1 MALAPVVL
9 DDLDWKAMVEAIRRR
24 IPAASDGAWTLHA
37 PVDPGITLLE
47 LFAWQLEQRLY
58 RMDQAPEALTRGLLA
73 LAGTRTRRTRCAH
86 TVLQVVA
93 GQATL
98 VPRRTEFMLVGAEP
112 PMVYSTRTPL
122 AMLKPLP
129 DGLRLWVGERER
141 SNELRQGRVI
151 RLLPR
156 EGEGE
161 ETRIEL
167 LLAQPPAAGDGQAWF
182 GLSLQLR
189 TATGIAPQWSPDA
202 VAGVPPPTAVEW
214 SYPAG
219 GGRLKPFAV
228 DDGTGG
234 LRRSGVVRLRIPPDW
249 QAEPGGAYAIH
260 LRATAADFSA
270 PPRLVALEPNAVIA
284 RHARATPLREE
295 RAEWLPLA
303 GNVIR
308 LDAHAADEA
317 DRGVPPLESACVL
330 ALRERDGQW
339 HAWRAALSL
348 HASGPTQ
355 RVFVVDR
362 ERAQLR
368 FGDGLRGRLPVLS
381 SEPGPNIRYRYVVGG
396 GSAGTVGPSVRGA
409 AAEPDWEAPGGIM
422 ARSLTA
428 SLGGGEAETLQQAR
442 DRTTAALRAPARAVT
457 ADDFVDL
464 ARSTPGV
471 AVRRAHA
478 AIGRHPGQ
486 PCLAVPGAVTV
497 YVLPDAPR
505 EDVDPELVEDAFV
518 PAPQPD
524 AGLLA
529 AVRARLDAARLLTTE
544 LFVSAPTYR
553 AIGLRAV
560 LQGDVHDPAQ
570 LREVVRE
577 RLQRFLDPLVGGD
590 DADGWPFG
598 EPVRASVM
606 LREVQAAAGRQARVL
621 EVAIGIDGG
630 EPAERCRAIEIGPH
644 ELVWLQGLDLRF
656 QRGATAVEGLR

>member
-1 MALAPVVL
+1 MGLAPVVL
-9 DDLDWKAMVEAIRRR
+9 DDLEWKAMVEAIRRR

-58 RMDQAPEALTRGLLA
+58 RMDQVPEALTRGLLA
-73 LAGTRTRRTRCAH
+73 LAGTRTRRTRCAQ
-86 TVLQVVA
+86 TVLQVVPD
-93 GQATL
+93 QAML
-98 VPRRTEFMLVGAEP
+98 VPRRTDFTLVGAEP
-112 PMVYSTRTPL
+112 PVVYSTRTPL
-122 AMLKPLP
+122 AVLKLRT
-129 DGLRLWVGERER
+129 DGLRLWVGARER
-141 SNELRQGRVI
+141 SAELRQGRVI

-156 EGEGE
+156 EGEGDA
-161 ETRIEL
+161 TRLEL
-167 LLAQPPAAGDGQAWF
+167 ALAQPPDAGDGKAWF
-182 GLSLQLR
+182 GLYLQLR
-189 TATGIAPQWSPDA
+189 TPAGIAPQWSPDA
-202 VAGVPPPTAVEW
+202 VPGVPPPARVEW
-214 SYPAG
+214 TYRAG
-219 GGRLKPFAV
+219 AGVRKSFDV

-234 LRRSGVVRLRIPPDW
+234 LRRSGIVRLRIPPDW
-249 QAEPGGAYAIH
+249 QPEAGDTYAIH
-260 LRATAADFSA
+260 LRAPAGGFTA
-270 PPRLVALEPNAVIA
+270 PPRLAALAPNAVIA
-284 RHARATPLREE
+284 RHARATALQEE

-303 GNVIR
+303 GNVVR
-308 LDAHAADEA
+308 LDASAADEP

-339 HAWRAALSL
+339 HAWRPALSL
-348 HASGPTQ
+348 HASSPTQ

-381 SEPGPNIRYRYVVGG
+381 TQPGPNIRFRYVVGG

-409 AAEPDWEAPGGIM
+409 SAEPDWESRAGIA

-428 SLGGGEAETLQQAR
+428 SLGGSAAETLQQAR
-442 DRTTAALRAPARAVT
+442 DRTAAMLRRPARAVT
-457 ADDFVDL
+457 EKDFVDL
-464 ARSTPGV
+464 ARGTPGV

-486 PCLAVPGAVTV
+486 PCLPVPGSVTV

-529 AVRARLDAARLLTTE
+529 AVRARLDAARLVTTE
-544 LFVSAPTYR
+544 LFVSAPSYR

-560 LQGDVHDPAQ
+560 LQGDVHDPAH
-570 LREVVRE
+570 LRHSIHE
-577 RLQRFLDPLVGGD
+577 RLQRFLDPLVGGGEG
-590 DADGWPFG
+590 DGWPFG

-606 LREVQAAAGRQARVL
+606 LREMQAAVGRQARVL

-630 EPAERCRAIEIGPH
+630 EPAESCRAVAIGPH
-644 ELVWLQGLDLRF
+644 ELVWLQRLDLRF
-656 QRGATAVEGLR
+656 QRDAAAVEGLR